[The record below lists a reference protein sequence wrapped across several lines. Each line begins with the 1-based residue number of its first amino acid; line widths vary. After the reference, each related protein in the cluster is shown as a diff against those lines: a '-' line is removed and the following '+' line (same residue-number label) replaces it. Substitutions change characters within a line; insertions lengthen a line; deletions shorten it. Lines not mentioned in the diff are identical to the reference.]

1 MPVYH
6 QDNGDLGWVRV
17 FGAWGR
23 WRGRWRGRRR
33 SRTKTPVISITGTKK
48 ASENKPRKQ
57 RTAHFEPSCGGTC
70 VIQTRPRDKR
80 RPAIYETTASQG
92 EEDRTEQDGGL
103 KGDLRT
109 GPCRKTHTNRAAD
122 RPPDTNKHQTPK
134 NLCPVIPKTLIPR
147 THRRPETGQT
157 KTIDRSP
164 DETRSTDRPTERL
177 THPPRGKLPPQS
189 AVGAARRAQRA
200 AEAGGLHRPRR
211 RPRRQSA
218 ISAAARACPLL
229 EGRPKPPYG
238 AAVTASA
245 AATSSGMDREPLR
258 EVTILRNAVNL
269 TTL

>member
-1 MPVYH
+1 MHWLKSRSPPPSKQKKYTT
-6 QDNGDLGWVRV
+6 RV
-17 FGAWGR
+17 FELNRAREPSPHAPRNRPNQPAAPLESNRRLFVTYRALRGR

-164 DETRSTDRPTERL
+164 D
-177 THPPRGKLPPQS
+177 
-189 AVGAARRAQRA
+189 
-200 AEAGGLHRPRR
+200 
-211 RPRRQSA
+211 
-218 ISAAARACPLL
+218 
-229 EGRPKPPYG
+229 
-238 AAVTASA
+238 
-245 AATSSGMDREPLR
+245 
-258 EVTILRNAVNL
+258 
-269 TTL
+269 